1 MLRVGLVYDPVF
13 LKHDTGVHPEN
24 PQRLEAIMEVLGDCG
39 IKDRLV
45 KTNPVPATKEQL
57 ALYHTPAYIDR
68 IEAFAAG
75 GGGNLDGDT
84 VASLDSYQAAVT
96 AAGGVITAVD
106 EVMQGRV
113 DNAFALVR
121 PPGHHAEKARAMG
134 FCLFN
139 NVAVAALYA
148 KEQYGLERI
157 LILDWDVHHGNG
169 IQAAFAED
177 PEVLYFSTHQ
187 QGVFPGSGWVS
198 DIGRGAGE
206 GYTIN
211 VPLARGTGDAG
222 FYYLITRLFAPVAR
236 QYNPQLII
244 ISAGFDAHHADPLA
258 GLELTV
264 NGYAQ
269 MAEIVKRVAQDTCD
283 GKVVMALEGGY
294 NLGTVGH
301 AAAAVLN
308 VFGEFGCKIDEPGM
322 TPRNVITPHTRI
334 SVDEAIK
341 VQSRYWKL

>member
-1 MLRVGLVYDPVF
+1 MLRVGLVYEPVF

-24 PQRLEAIMEVLGDCG
+24 AGRLEAILEVLGDYG
-39 IKDRLV
+39 MNDRLI
-45 KTNPVPATKEQL
+45 KIDPVPATKEQL
-57 ALYHTPAYIDR
+57 VLFHTSAYIDR
-68 IEAFAAG
+68 IEVFGAK

-84 VASLDSYQAAVT
+84 VMSRNSYQAAVM

-106 EVMQGRV
+106 VVMQGRV

-148 KEQYGLERI
+148 KKQYGLERI

-169 IQAAFAED
+169 TQAAFAED

-198 DIGRGAGE
+198 DTGRGAGA
-206 GYTIN
+206 GYTVN
-211 VPLARGTGDAG
+211 VPLARGTGDSG
-222 FYYLITRLFAPVAR
+222 FYYLFTRLFAPVAR
-236 QYNPQLII
+236 QFNPELVM

-269 MAEIVKRVAQDTCD
+269 MAEIVKKVAEDTCG
-283 GKVVMALEGGY
+283 GKIVMALEGGY
-294 NLGTVGH
+294 ALGTVGY

-308 VFGEFGCKIDEPGM
+308 VFGEFGVKIDEPGM